1 MENKKRVL
9 LGMSGGVD
17 SSVSAILLKN
27 AGYEVIGI
35 TMRLFEDESFVE
47 NETACCS
54 LSTINDA
61 KRVCHRLGIK
71 HYTYDFREE
80 FKKYVIDNFIDEYK
94 SGRTPNPCIMCNRF
108 LKFGKMYELAKKLD
122 CYYIATG
129 HYAKTEY
136 SEKYNCFVLKK
147 SDNILKDQSY
157 VLYPIDKELL
167 PHILFPLQGFE
178 SKDDVRKIA
187 KENNLLVASKP
198 DSEDICFIPDNNHTR
213 FLDENIKVKEGKI
226 VDINGKVRGKHTG
239 FTHYTIGQRKGLG
252 IQNEKPLYVVNIN
265 PDENKIIVGEKN
277 SVLSRSLLI
286 EDVNILIDNIII
298 KEGTNVKVK
307 IRYKAKEANATA
319 YLYGDKIKII
329 FDEPQFA
336 IAPGQSCVIY
346 IDDVVIA
353 GGIISK

>member
-35 TMRLFEDESFVE
+35 TMRLFEDDSFVE

-61 KRVCHRLGIK
+61 KRVCHKLGIK

-157 VLYPIDKELL
+157 VLYPIDKKLL
-167 PHILFPLQGFE
+167 PHILFPLQGFD

-226 VDINGKVRGKHTG
+226 VDINGITRGKHTG

-252 IQNEKPLYVVNIN
+252 IQNEKPLYVVNID
-265 PDENKIIVGEKN
+265 PKENKIIVGEKN
-277 SVLSRSLLI
+277 SVLSKNLVI
-286 EDVNILIDNIII
+286 EDINVLVSDVIT
-298 KEGTNVKVK
+298 KTGTNVKVK
-307 IRYKAKEANATA
+307 IRYKAKEANAVA
-319 YLYGDKIKII
+319 YLDGDKIKIT
-329 FDEPQFA
+329 FVEPQFA